1 MSSASCRP
9 SSSLGGGGASPCLP
23 SRARSKPSSTQR
35 RRTFSTV
42 VVRQRQ
48 VLAISASIQASGPS
62 TSASSRMW
70 ARRAFWLA
78 ALSRFRVSSHSV
90 RSSSVSR
97 TIYLFAGMG
106 GSSLEADLLTQ
117 PPTNIIA

>member
-1 MSSASCRP
+1 MISASCRP
-9 SSSLGGGGASPCLP
+9 LSSLGTGGFSRCLP

-42 VVRQRQ
+42 AVRQRQ

-62 TSASSRMW
+62 ASASNRMW

-78 ALSRFRVSSHSV
+78 ALTRFRVSSHSE

-97 TIYLFAGMG
+97 TTYFF
-106 GSSLEADLLTQ
+106 
-117 PPTNIIA
+117 